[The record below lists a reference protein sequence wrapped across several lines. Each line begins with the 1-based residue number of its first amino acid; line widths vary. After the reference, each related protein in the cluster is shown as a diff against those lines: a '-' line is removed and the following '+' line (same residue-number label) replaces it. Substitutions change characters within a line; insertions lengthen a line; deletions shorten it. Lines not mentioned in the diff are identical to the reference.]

1 MAMSHAAQTVS
12 SRRPV
17 RTIAPGQG
25 EPIWFNGAL
34 VSLKSA
40 GEWSDGGF
48 VFAEIALPKGR
59 ATGLHT
65 DPSDETFYVL
75 EGEMLFHL
83 DGEEHRAGAGETV
96 QVRRAVPHAFTA
108 LTETARFL
116 YFNVPGTHDR
126 LFREG
131 GFPATDRDLANAP
144 PPDHER
150 TLAAAK
156 AVGVEFIGPPPFP
169 EELVLQTS
177 G

>member
-1 MAMSHAAQTVS
+1 VSRAAPTVS
-12 SRRPV
+12 SRSAA
-17 RTIAPGQG
+17 RTIAAG
-25 EPIWFNGAL
+25 EGEAMWFNGAL

-40 GEWSDGGF
+40 GERSDGGF
-48 VFAEIALPKGR
+48 VFAEIALPRGR

-65 DPSDETFYVL
+65 DPSDEMFYML

-83 DGEEHRAGAGETV
+83 DGKEHRAGTGETV
-96 QVRRAVPHAFTA
+96 HIRQGVPHAFTA
-108 LTETARFL
+108 VSEMARFL

-131 GFPATDRDLANAP
+131 GIPATNRDFATAP

-156 AVGVEFIGPPPFP
+156 AIGIDFIGPPPFP

>member
-1 MAMSHAAQTVS
+1 MSTAASTVS
-12 SRRPV
+12 SGSPV
-17 RTIAPGQG
+17 RTIAPGEG

-40 GEWSDGGF
+40 GEWSDGRF
-48 VFAEIALPKGR
+48 VFAEIALPRGR

-75 EGEMLFHL
+75 EGEILFHL
-83 DGEEHRAGAGETV
+83 DGEEHQAGAGETV
-96 QVRRAVPHAFTA
+96 QIRRGVPHAFTA

-116 YFNVPGTHDR
+116 YFNVPGTHDH

-131 GFPATDRDLANAP
+131 GFPATDRDFATAP

-156 AVGVEFIGPPPFP
+156 AIGVDFIGPPPFS
-169 EELVLQTS
+169 EDLALQTS

>member
-1 MAMSHAAQTVS
+1 MSSAAASVS
-12 SRRPV
+12 SRSRFD
-17 RTIAPGQG
+17 TLGAG
-25 EPIWFNGAL
+25 EGEMIWFNGAL

-40 GEWSDGGF
+40 AEWSDGRF
-48 VFAEIALPKGR
+48 VFAEITLPRGR
-59 ATGLHT
+59 ATGLHI

-75 EGEMLFHL
+75 KGEILFHL
-83 DGEEHRAGAGETV
+83 DGEEHRAGEGETV
-96 QVRRAVPHAFTA
+96 KISRGVPHAFTA
-108 LTETARFL
+108 LTEMARFL
-116 YFNVPGTHDR
+116 YVNVPGTHDR

-131 GFPATDRDLANAP
+131 GVPATDRDFASAP

-156 AVGVEFIGPPPFP
+156 RIGVEFIGPPPFT

>member
-1 MAMSHAAQTVS
+1 MTSGASTVS
-12 SRRPV
+12 EGGAV
-17 RTIAPGQG
+17 RTIAADEG
-25 EPIWFNGAL
+25 EAIWFNGAL

-40 GEWSDGGF
+40 SEWSDGRF
-48 VFAEIALPKGR
+48 VFAEIELPRGR

-75 EGEMLFHL
+75 EGEILFHL
-83 DGEEHRAGAGETV
+83 DGQEYQAGAGETV
-96 QVRRAVPHAFTA
+96 QIRRGVPHAFTA
-108 LTETARFL
+108 VTDRARFL
-116 YFNVPGTHDR
+116 YFNAPGTHDR

-131 GFPATDRDLANAP
+131 GLPATDRNFAAAP

-150 TLAAAK
+150 TLAAAETI
-156 AVGVEFIGPPPFP
+156 GVEFIGPPPFP

>member
-1 MAMSHAAQTVS
+1 MSSAAPTVS
-12 SRRPV
+12 SGRPV
-17 RTIAPGQG
+17 RTIAAG
-25 EPIWFNGAL
+25 EGEAIWFNGAL
-34 VSLKSA
+34 VDLKSA
-40 GEWSDGGF
+40 GEWSDGRF

-75 EGEMLFHL
+75 EGEILFHL
-83 DGEEHRAGAGETV
+83 DGEEHRAGTGETV
-96 QVRRAVPHAFTA
+96 QIRQGVPHAFTA
-108 LTETARFL
+108 VSETARFL
-116 YFNVPGTHDR
+116 YINVPGTHDR

-131 GFPATDRDLANAP
+131 GFPATDRDFATAP

-156 AVGVEFIGPPPFP
+156 AIGVDLIGPPPFP
-169 EELVLQTS
+169 EEFALQTS